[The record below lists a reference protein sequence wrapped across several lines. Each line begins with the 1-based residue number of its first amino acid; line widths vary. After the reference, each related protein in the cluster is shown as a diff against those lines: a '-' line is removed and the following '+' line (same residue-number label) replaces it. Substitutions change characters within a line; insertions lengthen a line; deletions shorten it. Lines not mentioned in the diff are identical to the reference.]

1 METTEAEAGARA
13 KPHLFINR
21 NFRLLW
27 LGQSISV
34 LGDFVFDTTLTIW
47 IAVIIAH
54 GQSWAPLAVSG
65 VLIAA
70 ALPTFIIGP
79 LAGVFAD
86 RWNKRLTM
94 LRMDG
99 LRALIIASLLLL
111 PLFGQRLPAY
121 VQVALIYLVVFA
133 TTTCAQFF
141 NPSRFTLI
149 SEVVTEPERTR
160 SSSLTQMSMNLATII
175 GPVLAAPLLITL
187 GVYWALLL
195 NAFSFVI
202 SFLCIWAI
210 HVAETSQPQEKK
222 ISSTVWQEFG
232 EGLQFYRQ
240 SRLMQTILLSVLIV
254 VLGTGPIN
262 AIFVFFVTQNLQVP
276 ASLYGTLDTAIG
288 AGALLG
294 ALLTALVASRL
305 GSARIFWLG
314 LLLVGGLLIILARLT
329 SFPVAL
335 AVTFLIGVPL
345 AGLNT
350 VVGPLIMHITP
361 QQLLGRVIAV
371 LTPAQSLFNMLS
383 VILAGVLASTLLS
396 HFHTTVL
403 GVPFSTYD
411 TIFTGGGVLIVLGGF
426 YAMINLRHLKLNEK

>member
-1 METTEAEAGARA
+1 MEAGPPA
-13 KPHLFINR
+13 KPGLLINR

-27 LGQSISV
+27 LGQSVSV

-54 GQSWAPLAVSG
+54 GQPWAPLAVSG
-65 VLIAA
+65 VLLAA
-70 ALPTFIIGP
+70 ALPTFVIGP

-99 LRALIIASLLLL
+99 LRALFIVSLLVL
-111 PLFGQRLPAY
+111 PLFGERWPAPF
-121 VQVALIYLVVFA
+121 QITLIYLVVFA
-133 TTTCAQFF
+133 ATTCAQFF

-149 SEVVTEPERTR
+149 SKVVAEPERTR
-160 SSSLTQMSMNLATII
+160 ASSLTQASTNLATII

-187 GVYWALLL
+187 GVSWALLL
-195 NAFSFVI
+195 NALSFVV
-202 SFLCIWAI
+202 SFLCIRAI
-210 HVAETSQPQEKK
+210 RVPEADQIQEKK
-222 ISSTVWQEFG
+222 ASSTVRQEFG
-232 EGLQFYRQ
+232 EGLQFYREN
-240 SRLMQTILLSVLIV
+240 RLMQTILLSVLIV

-262 AIFVFFVTQNLQVP
+262 AVFVFFVTQNLQVP
-276 ASLYGTLDTAIG
+276 ANLYGMLDTAIG

-294 ALLTALVASRL
+294 ALLSAFFAARL
-305 GSARIFWLG
+305 GSVRIFWLG
-314 LLLVGGLLIILARLT
+314 LLLVGGLLILLARLT

-335 AVTFLIGVPL
+335 AVTFLIGIPL
-345 AGLNT
+345 ASLNT

-383 VILAGVLASTLLS
+383 VMLAGVLASTLLS
-396 HFHTTVL
+396 HFHATVL
-403 GVPFSTYD
+403 GLVFSTYD
-411 TIFTGGGVLIVLGGF
+411 TIFAGGGILIVLGGI
-426 YAMINLRHLKLNEK
+426 YAMLNLRHLKLDEK